1 VVRLAVGA
9 VVEHVLAWPSAAAA
23 EGRKTADG
31 GRGKVWRVGQQ
42 LLGLE
47 VAEVADEGGLVAGAA
62 ATDADGRALR
72 LDPVGVLINRLIRL
86 LGSI

>member
-1 VVRLAVGA
+1 
-9 VVEHVLAWPSAAAA
+9 
-23 EGRKTADG
+23 
-31 GRGKVWRVGQQ
+31 VGQQ